1 MPPWLEAGRQRS
13 ARLDQ
18 RCALALHQACARPQ
32 LLRLLVVCSRLGD
45 GPMWAGVLAVLPLAG
60 GPQGTHCAL
69 RGTALGALNLLI
81 YWCLKHATRRLRP
94 FENCPGIR
102 ACVRA
107 ADVFS
112 FPSGHT
118 LHAVAFAL
126 LLSAY
131 YPAMAPLLWSFAL
144 AVATSRVVLGLHY
157 PSDVLAGA
165 LIGGGTSTAVIV
177 LAP

>member
-1 MPPWLEAGRQRS
+1 MPPWLETGRRRS

-18 RCALALHQACARPQ
+18 RCALALHQAAARPQ
-32 LLRLLVVCSRLGD
+32 ILRVLVVCSRLGD
-45 GPMWAGVLAVLPLAG
+45 GPVWAGVLAVLPLAG
-60 GPQGTHCAL
+60 GPEGTRCAL
-69 RGTALGALNLLI
+69 RGLALGALNLLI

-94 FENCPGIR
+94 FENCPDIR
-102 ACVRA
+102 ACLRA
-107 ADVFS
+107 GDVFS

-126 LLSAY
+126 LLSTY
-131 YPAMAPLLWSFAL
+131 YPALAPLLWSFAL

-165 LIGGGTSTAVIV
+165 LIGGGTATAVVV

>member
-1 MPPWLEAGRQRS
+1 MPPWLEAGRRRS
-13 ARLDQ
+13 ARLDR
-18 RCALALHQACARPQ
+18 RCALALHQACARP
-32 LLRLLVVCSRLGD
+32 LCLRVLMGCSRLGD
-45 GPMWAGVLAVLPLAG
+45 GPPWVGVLAVLPLAG
-60 GPQGTHCAL
+60 GPEGTRCAL
-69 RGTALGALNLLI
+69 RGLALGALNLFI
-81 YWCLKHATRRLRP
+81 YWCLKHTTRRLRP

-126 LLSAY
+126 LLSTY

-165 LIGGGTSTAVIV
+165 LIGSGTATAVI
-177 LAP
+177 LLTR